1 MTVIFRF
8 VIITQLKFQAVLL
21 LMDIWTVP
29 VYDYSESNCICLLV
43 DFRTYLG
50 SEVVKYMSKD
60 GVARSACGHIFYS
73 RSLKQ

>member
-8 VIITQLKFQAVLL
+8 VIITQLKFQTVLL

-43 DFRTYLG
+43 DFRTYL
-50 SEVVKYMSKD
+50 VVKYISKD
-60 GVARSACGHIFYS
+60 GVARSECGHIFYS
-73 RSLKQ
+73 CSLKQ